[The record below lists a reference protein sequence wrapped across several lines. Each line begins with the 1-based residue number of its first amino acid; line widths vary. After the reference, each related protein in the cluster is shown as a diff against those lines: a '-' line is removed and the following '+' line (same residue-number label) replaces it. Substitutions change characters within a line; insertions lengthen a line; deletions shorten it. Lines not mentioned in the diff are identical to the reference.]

1 MKNKYILANIFTKDV
16 EVIEQAFHY
25 LRAYAIDTFITAIL
39 FCFIGY
45 YNGCG
50 KTLFVMVQGIAGAF
64 CVRIPIAFLMSNLTN
79 TTLFHIGLATPI
91 SSIVQ
96 VALCV
101 AFMLC
106 TVHAEKKA
114 SH

>member
-1 MKNKYILANIFTKDV
+1 M
-16 EVIEQAFHY
+16 IEQAFLY

-50 KTLFVMVQGIAGAF
+50 KTLFVMIQGLVGAF
-64 CVRIPIAFLMSNLTN
+64 CVRVPIVFLMSNLTN
-79 TTLFHIGLATPI
+79 TTLFLIGLATPI

-96 VALCV
+96 VTLCV
-101 AFMLC
+101 IFMLC
-106 TVHAEKKA
+106 TVHVEKKKV
-114 SH
+114 SHPKLQ